1 MRLSTHLASVMAGL
15 SVVST
20 GLLIPLVSSGPY
32 SVGLNIKT
40 LVDESRWDPYAPID
54 IPQKRRILIS
64 TFAPVNTQENSC
76 PHGEVNFPYMPPKTR
91 DVFGRQAEAM
101 GLPSGVFEDLQLKFC
116 RLPDIN
122 RLQKH
127 ALKNGT
133 KLSVVIFSPGRG
145 VSRLMYSAMARS
157 VASHGYIVITV
168 DHAYDASIIEYPD
181 GTDTTGV
188 VGEANKTVL
197 EISAKV
203 RSQDIMFVID
213 QIQDNVTTSEL
224 FGLSQT
230 GSVFVFGHSIG
241 GATVVSTLFSDLR
254 IQGVINLDGD
264 MLGPV
269 VKAGLDKPLFL
280 IGRPHSRDQ
289 GPSWN
294 ETWNSQRGPGMMLQ
308 IDGITHQSF
317 LDAPLLVSLRDVP
330 EGSRDK
336 VQAALGTINGRR
348 MASLVIQLTVGILD
362 TGKTPPE
369 RPTMDDDIAKIV
381 KDLTPVVEEAGEEG
395 VVAVMHSAGGFIGSG
410 ALKGLTCK
418 ARQDVGRTGGVKKIV
433 FIAAGVAPEGFEQ
446 GPMDFF
452 DYHESNGTQSCK
464 DPRNLLYSDFSDEEV
479 NKWLPGLQHQ
489 ADRGW
494 ATKLQYCGW
503 REVPSVYIICDGDKI
518 LPAELQERFAR
529 LAGSEIVRIGAGHMV
544 QLSQTEKVADIVA
557 SHAD

>member
-15 SVVST
+15 SAVST

-54 IPQKRRILIS
+54 IPQKRRVLIS
-64 TFAPVNTQENSC
+64 TFAPVDTQENSC
-76 PHGEVNFPYMPPKTR
+76 PHGEVNVPYMPPKTG

-157 VASHGYIVITV
+157 LASHGYIVITV

-381 KDLTPVVEEAGEEG
+381 KDLTPVVKEAGEEG
-395 VVAVMHSAGGFIGSG
+395 VVAVMHSGGGFIGSG

-418 ARQDVGRTGGVKKIV
+418 ARQDVGRTGGVRKIV

-452 DYHESNGTQSCK
+452 DYHESN
-464 DPRNLLYSDFSDEEV
+464 DEEV

-489 ADRGW
+489 ADRG
-494 ATKLQYCGW
+494 
-503 REVPSVYIICDGDKI
+503 
-518 LPAELQERFAR
+518 
-529 LAGSEIVRIGAGHMV
+529 
-544 QLSQTEKVADIVA
+544 
-557 SHAD
+557 

>member
-15 SVVST
+15 SAVST
-20 GLLIPLVSSGPY
+20 GLLIPLVYSGPY

-54 IPQKRRILIS
+54 IPQKRRVLIS

-76 PHGEVNFPYMPPKTR
+76 PHGEVNVPYMPPKTR

-213 QIQDNVTTSEL
+213 QIQDNVTSSEL

-269 VKAGLDKPLFL
+269 IKAGLDKPLFL

-348 MASLVIQLTVGILD
+348 IASLVIQLTVGILEYILD
-362 TGKTPPE
+362 GAESRICRVVGGQPE
-369 RPTMDDDIAKIV
+369 VTV
-381 KDLTPVVEEAGEEG
+381 LEN
-395 VVAVMHSAGGFIGSG
+395 
-410 ALKGLTCK
+410 KGINC
-418 ARQDVGRTGGVKKIV
+418 
-433 FIAAGVAPEGFEQ
+433 
-446 GPMDFF
+446 
-452 DYHESNGTQSCK
+452 S
-464 DPRNLLYSDFSDEEV
+464 
-479 NKWLPGLQHQ
+479 
-489 ADRGW
+489 
-494 ATKLQYCGW
+494 
-503 REVPSVYIICDGDKI
+503 
-518 LPAELQERFAR
+518 
-529 LAGSEIVRIGAGHMV
+529 
-544 QLSQTEKVADIVA
+544 
-557 SHAD
+557 